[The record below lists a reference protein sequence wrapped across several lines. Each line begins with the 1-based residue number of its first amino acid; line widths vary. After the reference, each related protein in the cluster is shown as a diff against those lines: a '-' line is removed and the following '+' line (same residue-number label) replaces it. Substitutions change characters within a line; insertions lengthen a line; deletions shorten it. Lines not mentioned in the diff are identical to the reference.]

1 MPQDPKKKKAR
12 SSKPLDTSPKPSGI
26 GPAWIGA
33 VGPIGVIAPA
43 VGVRVPKTK
52 ALTAADAKRR
62 KKITPA
68 QKKAGSAAA
77 KAAKAKLAA
86 RAKKKK

>member
-1 MPQDPKKKKAR
+1 MPQEKPKKKKAR

-26 GPAWIGA
+26 GS

-77 KAAKAKLAA
+77 KAAKVKLAA

>member
-12 SSKPLDTSPKPSGI
+12 SSKPLDTSPSL
-26 GPAWIGA
+26 
-33 VGPIGVIAPA
+33 GPIGFIPA
-43 VGVRVPKTK
+43 IVGSRAISSKP
-52 ALTAADAKRR
+52 LTAADAKRR

-68 QKKAGSAAA
+68 KKKAGSAAA